1 MHELGIAK
9 DLWDTVIGN
18 ARENNL
24 KKITKISI
32 VNGETTGI
40 DAELLAHSFADHL
53 MPGSIANGAEL
64 EIITEKIIARCKD
77 CSADIK
83 PEETFVNKC
92 PKCGSFEIDII
103 SGNQTY
109 VKSIEGISCV

>member
-1 MHELGIAK
+1 MHELGIAR
-9 DLWDTVIGN
+9 DLWDTVINN
-18 ARENNL
+18 ASENKL
-24 KKITKISI
+24 DKITKISI

-40 DAELLAHSFADHL
+40 DAQLLAHSFVEHL
-53 MPGSIANGAEL
+53 MPASIASGAEL
-64 EIITEKIIARCKD
+64 EIITEKIVARCKD
-77 CSADIK
+77 CSCDIT